1 MKKFNVTDYNREKY
15 RAYLVRVD
23 RAKDPDVIERMESMD
38 NLSAYVR
45 GLVRADI
52 NEDSAH
58 GEKEKH
64 V

>member
-45 GLVRADI
+45 DLVRADI
-52 NEDSAH
+52 SEESEH
-58 GEKEKH
+58 GETERL
-64 V
+64 